1 MEAEPRSDH
10 LQCTAICDLNII
22 AHRTGRITDK
32 LKIHNAS
39 LKCKLFPCRS
49 NRQVIIKLKNFVVV
63 LTNNS
68 NARLRFFSSLLHCL
82 QILLSL
88 ATKHTRLTL
97 FCCSYFSSTG
107 TVFSIKVLNR
117 FFIVSALSS
126 TLPLVSPLLIS
137 LSSMTSSLHSKKR
150 IKWHSTTC
158 KQKKNDQMLSLS
170 VARLSTK
177 SPALSTELTSP
188 MKTTSSTLFRAVR
201 VKILRPE
208 LNRSSI
214 GKRSVSCRMR
224 HQPLSSAL
232 QLMGILFEV
241 HVAQC
246 E

>member
-10 LQCTAICDLNII
+10 LQCTAICELNII

-39 LKCKLFPCRS
+39 LKCKLFPYRS

-68 NARLRFFSSLLHCL
+68 NARLRFFSSLLHCWQL
-82 QILLSL
+82 LLSL

-158 KQKKNDQMLSLS
+158 KQKK
-170 VARLSTK
+170 
-177 SPALSTELTSP
+177 
-188 MKTTSSTLFRAVR
+188 
-201 VKILRPE
+201 
-208 LNRSSI
+208 
-214 GKRSVSCRMR
+214 
-224 HQPLSSAL
+224 
-232 QLMGILFEV
+232 
-241 HVAQC
+241 
-246 E
+246 

>member
-1 MEAEPRSDH
+1 M
-10 LQCTAICDLNII
+10 
-22 AHRTGRITDK
+22 
-32 LKIHNAS
+32 
-39 LKCKLFPCRS
+39 
-49 NRQVIIKLKNFVVV
+49 V

-170 VARLSTK
+170 VARLSTT

-232 QLMGILFEV
+232 QFMGILFEV

>member
-10 LQCTAICDLNII
+10 LQCTAICELNII

-158 KQKKNDQMLSLS
+158 KKKKMIKCS
-170 VARLSTK
+170 VCQWLD
-177 SPALSTELTSP
+177 
-188 MKTTSSTLFRAVR
+188 
-201 VKILRPE
+201 
-208 LNRSSI
+208 
-214 GKRSVSCRMR
+214 
-224 HQPLSSAL
+224 
-232 QLMGILFEV
+232 
-241 HVAQC
+241 
-246 E
+246 